1 MTVEDLKNELVKAL
15 QDTLPQKSIIDIAKD
30 KDTANSKQKID
41 NYNEKIIETYNKSE
55 EEHLKQQKPVGIIIA
70 IVVGIQ
76 LIAFNV
82 LIYIVVLRSY
92 ELEALNI
99 ILNFMKYYTGAV
111 IVEMLGLCLVIVKGV
126 FNTNIGKVIEH
137 IFKK

>member
-1 MTVEDLKNELVKAL
+1 MTVEDLKNELVKTL
-15 QDTLPQKSIIDIAKD
+15 QDTLPQKTIINIA

-41 NYNEKIIETYNKSE
+41 NYNEKIIETYRKSE
-55 EEHLKQQKPVGIIIA
+55 EAHLKQQKPVGIIIA

-92 ELEALNI
+92 ELDTLTV

>member
-1 MTVEDLKNELVKAL
+1 MTLEDLNNELVKIL
-15 QDTLPQKSIIDIAKD
+15 QEALPQKSIIDIAKD
-30 KDTANSKQKID
+30 TEDSKQKID
-41 NYNEKIIETYNKSE
+41 NYNEKIIETYRKSE
-55 EEHLKQQKPVGIIIA
+55 EEHIKQQKPVGIIIA

-92 ELEALNI
+92 ELETLNA